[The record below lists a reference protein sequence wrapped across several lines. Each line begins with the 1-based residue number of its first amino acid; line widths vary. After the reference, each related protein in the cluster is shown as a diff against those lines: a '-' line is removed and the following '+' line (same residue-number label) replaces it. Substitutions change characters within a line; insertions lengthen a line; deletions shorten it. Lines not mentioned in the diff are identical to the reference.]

1 MADLSA
7 GGAVWGDGLLTPPK
21 TALRGG
27 LPSVYHAF
35 LEDGETLEDIEGAAV
50 DIPPDA
56 KLYPYTSGPRTY
68 LRFQWYRTE
77 DGARWVSNKQSGKK
91 HTKVAYVGPLQG
103 ARAADAIA
111 ANADRFRP
119 TKKQQKGLTATV

>member
-1 MADLSA
+1 MS
-7 GGAVWGDGLLTPPK
+7 GGGVVRGDGPSVPPQND
-21 TALRGG
+21 LRTG
-27 LPSVYHAF
+27 LPSFYHAF
-35 LEDGETLEDIEGAAV
+35 LGDEENLEDIEGSAV

-56 KLYPYTSGPRTY
+56 KLYPYSSGPRTY

-77 DGARWVSNKQSGKK
+77 DGARWVSVKQSGKK
-91 HTKVAYVGPLQG
+91 HTIVAYVGPMAG